1 MNRSRTY
8 RWARRAVWGT
18 LAVVF
23 AFGCNPLT
31 TIAFLTHK
39 DVKVPAAY
47 PLCYKE
53 GPKKDKEEVVVALF
67 VSQGTGQSLEFA
79 GADGALASEISKHL
93 PEMAKEAKQE
103 QKITVLPSAKV
114 NKFKM
119 QNPSWKLM
127 HPAERGK
134 QLGADF
140 VMVVQLERMTMYQP
154 GSQQAFYEGRADV
167 EVSVYD
173 VDDGQVE
180 AKHSYTHGFCYPKTG
195 FRDAAS
201 MPVSAFRRGFL
212 ETLAVELCR
221 YHVEHKPSS
230 GIAEGY

>member
-18 LAVVF
+18 VAVLLTI
-23 AFGCNPLT
+23 GCSPLQ

-47 PLCYKE
+47 PLVYKE
-53 GPKKDKEEVVVALF
+53 GTNKNKEEVVVALF
-67 VSQGTGQSLEFA
+67 VTQGSGQSLEFA
-79 GADGALASEISKHL
+79 GADSALANEIAKRL

-103 QKITVLPSAKV
+103 QKIAVLPTTKV

-119 QNPSWKLM
+119 QNPNWKVM
-127 HPAERGK
+127 HPVERGK

-140 VMVVQLERMTMYQP
+140 VLVLHLERMTMFKP
-154 GSQQAFYEGRADV
+154 GTRNEFYEGRGDV
-167 EVSVYD
+167 TVDVYD
-173 VDDGQVE
+173 VAEGAGEPQTY
-180 AKHSYTHGFCYPKTG
+180 SHGFSHPKTG
-195 FRDAAS
+195 FRDASA
-201 MPVSAFRRGFL
+201 MPVSAFRREFL
-212 ETLAVELCR
+212 EALSVELCR

-230 GIAEGY
+230 GIAEGH

>member
-1 MNRSRTY
+1 MSRTY

-31 TIAFLTHK
+31 TIAFLTQK
-39 DVKVPAAY
+39 DVKVPATY
-47 PLCYKE
+47 PLSYKE

-79 GADGALASEISKHL
+79 GADGALATEIAKHL
-93 PEMAKEAKQE
+93 PEMAKEAKHE
-103 QKITVLPSAKV
+103 QKITVLPTAKV

-119 QNPSWKLM
+119 QNPNWKLM
-127 HPAERGK
+127 HPAERGR

-140 VMVVQLERMTMYQP
+140 VMVIHLDRMSMYKQ

-167 EVSVYD
+167 TVDVYD
-173 VDDGQVE
+173 VEDGQVE
-180 AKHSYTHGFCYPKTG
+180 AKYSYPHGFAYPKTG
-195 FRDAAS
+195 FRDAES
-201 MPVSAFRRGFL
+201 VPVSAFRRGFL
-212 ETLAVELCR
+212 DTLAVELCR

-230 GIAEGY
+230 GIAEGD